1 MLIVGAANLQK
12 IIESVTKKRNFTT
25 FAAANNTFPMKK
37 APISMIILAVL
48 AFMFT
53 SCTKEKNNI
62 THINYADPTYWYSIG
77 DESREA
83 DVFYVYP
90 TVATVSYEEND
101 SSWYTDITLP
111 EVREEANSN
120 QKFNKLL
127 YYEYNFYAPYYR
139 QMIFDAYRQPK
150 DNLEQIA
157 QTPFTDIEDA
167 FQYYMTHYNHGRPF
181 FLVGHS
187 QGSQMLIELLKNGM
201 TKKQRQQMVAAYC
214 IGFQITD
221 QELAQYPEALKP
233 AVDSCMQGVVI
244 FNSVSDIEAA
254 SPLMKNTV
262 VGINPLTWT
271 EGTEMVDQSLHLGVA
286 KYNTS
291 RDSIVYIA
299 PYTGGQLVDHFMV
312 CSDFDSTFV
321 SRYYYEVYADIFPY
335 GNLHFADSWLFG
347 GNVVKNMRCRL
358 RHYNQ

>member
-1 MLIVGAANLQK
+1 
-12 IIESVTKKRNFTT
+12 
-25 FAAANNTFPMKK
+25 MKK
-37 APISMIILAVL
+37 LRISTIALAVL
-48 AFMFT
+48 AFMIT
-53 SCTKEKNNI
+53 SCTKEKDNI
-62 THINYADPTYWYSIG
+62 THINYANPEYWYSIG

-90 TVATVSYEEND
+90 TVATLSYEEND
-101 SSWYTDITLP
+101 SSWYTNIDLP

-139 QMIFDAYRQPK
+139 QMIFDAYRQP
-150 DNLEQIA
+150 DVNLIA
-157 QTPFTDIEDA
+157 QTPAADINDA
-167 FQYYMTHYNHGRPF
+167 FQYYMANYNHGRPF

-214 IGFQITD
+214 IGFQITAE
-221 QELAQYPEALKP
+221 ELSENPNALKP

-244 FNSVSDIEAA
+244 FNSVSDIAAA

-262 VGINPLTWT
+262 VGVNPLTWT

-286 KYNTS
+286 KYNSS
-291 RDSIVYIA
+291 RDSIIYKA
-299 PYTGGQLVDHFMV
+299 PYSGGQLVDHFMV

-321 SRYYYEVYADIFPY
+321 GKYYYEDYADIFPY

-347 GNVVKNMRCRL
+347 GNVVENMRCRL

>member
-1 MLIVGAANLQK
+1 M
-12 IIESVTKKRNFTT
+12 R
-25 FAAANNTFPMKK
+25 K
-37 APISMIILAVL
+37 AQISMIVLAVL
-48 AFMFT
+48 AISLL
-53 SCTKEKNNI
+53 SCSKEKDNI
-62 THINYADPTYWYSIG
+62 THINYADATYWYSIG
-77 DESREA
+77 DESHEA

-90 TVATVSYEEND
+90 TVATLSYQEND
-101 SSWYTDITLP
+101 SSWYTDISLP

-139 QMIFDAYRQPK
+139 QMIFDAYRQPEEK
-150 DNLEQIA
+150 LSQIA
-157 QTPFTDIEDA
+157 QTPTVDINDA
-167 FQYYMTHYNHGRPF
+167 FQYYMAHYNHGRPF

-187 QGSQMLIELLKNGM
+187 QGSQMLVELLKNGM
-201 TKKQRQQMVAAYC
+201 TDKQRKQMVAAYC

-221 QELAQYPEALKP
+221 QELAQYPDALKP

-244 FNSVSDIEAA
+244 FNSVSDIEAV
-254 SPLMKNTV
+254 SPLMENTV
-262 VGINPLTWT
+262 VGVNPLTWT

-286 KYNTS
+286 KYNAS

-321 SRYYYEVYADIFPY
+321 SKYYYEVYSDVFPY

-347 GNVVKNMRCRL
+347 GNVVENMRCRL
-358 RHYNQ
+358 RHYNN

>member
-1 MLIVGAANLQK
+1 MKKLQISLIV
-12 IIESVTKKRNFTT
+12 
-25 FAAANNTFPMKK
+25 
-37 APISMIILAVL
+37 LAVL
-48 AFMFT
+48 AFFYP
-53 SCTKEKNNI
+53 SCSKDKDNNI
-62 THINYADPTYWYSIG
+62 THINYADATYWFSIG
-77 DESREA
+77 DESHEA

-90 TVATVSYEEND
+90 TVSTVPFEEND
-101 SSWYTDITLP
+101 SSWYTDISLS

-139 QMIFDAYRQPK
+139 QMIFDAYRQPEEK
-150 DNLEQIA
+150 LGQIV
-157 QTPFTDIEDA
+157 QTPIVDINDA
-167 FQYYMTHYNHGRPF
+167 FQYYMTNYNHGRPF

-201 TKKQRQQMVAAYC
+201 TKKQREQMLAAYC
-214 IGFQITD
+214 IGYQITA

-244 FNSVSDIEAA
+244 FNSVTDIEAV

-271 EGTEMVDQSLHLGVA
+271 EGTEYIDQSLHLGIA
-286 KYNTS
+286 KYNST

-321 SRYYYEVYADIFPY
+321 SKYYYEVYSDIFPY
-335 GNLHFADSWLFG
+335 GNLHFTDSWLFG
-347 GNVVKNMRCRL
+347 GNVVENMRCRL
-358 RHYNQ
+358 RHYNK